1 MQPPKYR
8 RITRALKRTGFH
20 VDHDTGSHR
29 QWTHQETP
37 GLVTTKNKPGEH
49 PPPTTWKNI
58 RDQVDAM
65 GFLEEFLRNL

>member
-1 MQPPKYR
+1 MDPP
-8 RITRALKRTGFH
+8 
-20 VDHDTGSHR
+20 D
-29 QWTHQETP
+29 TP
-37 GLVTTKNKPGEH
+37 GLVTKKNKPGEH